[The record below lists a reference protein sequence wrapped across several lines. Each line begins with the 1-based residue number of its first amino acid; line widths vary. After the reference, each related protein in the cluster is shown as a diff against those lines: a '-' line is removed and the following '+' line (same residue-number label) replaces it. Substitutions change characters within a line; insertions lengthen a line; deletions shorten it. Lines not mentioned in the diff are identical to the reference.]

1 MTTTATQTI
10 SLQQYNND
18 IKPVSYLWIAG
29 VGCPTGV
36 DYNHSDQDDDYC
48 DVGEVISEL
57 GLWELSGDV
66 VDGRWEWDGNG
77 EPRDVRGNSILNVKA
92 M

>member
-1 MTTTATQTI
+1 MTTTATQEI
-10 SLQQYNND
+10 SLLDYNNT
-18 IKPVSYLWIAG
+18 INPVTYLWVCG
-29 VGCPTGV
+29 VGCPTGSE
-36 DYNHSDQDDDYC
+36 YNHSDQDEDYC

-57 GLWELSGDV
+57 GLWELSGKV

-77 EPRDVRGNSILNVKA
+77 EPRDLRGNSILNVKA